1 MYSFLLAAHSW
12 LRYAVLLMVLL
23 VLLRSASG
31 LLRSR
36 AWGGADEGLGRWLI
50 RVWDLQFLLGLVL
63 YFLSPITQFA
73 LVLALWA
80 IKFCAAGIA
89 CLANLGET
97 LADLRRLG
105 AVVLRDRQL
114 RMIAVEHPLLMLLAT
129 AALHVGWVRARKSAA
144 DRGRLLR
151 WLLFVAAAAL
161 LTAIAIPWEGRPLLR
176 TSAGP
181 LPL

>member
-23 VLLRSASG
+23 ALLRSAAG
-31 LLRSR
+31 LLRGR
-36 AWGGADEGLGRWLI
+36 AWGGIDEGLGRWLI

-73 LVLALWA
+73 LANFGEAL
-80 IKFCAAGIA
+80 G
-89 CLANLGET
+89 
-97 LADLRRLG
+97 
-105 AVVLRDRQL
+105 DRQL
-114 RMIAVEHPLLMLLAT
+114 RVVTVEHPLLMLLAT
-129 AALHVGWVRARKSAA
+129 AALHVGWVRARNSAG

-151 WLLFVAAAAL
+151 WLLFVTAAAV
-161 LTAIAIPWEGRPLLR
+161 LTVIAIPWEGRPLLR

-181 LPL
+181 LSL

>member
-23 VLLRSASG
+23 VLLRSAAG
-31 LLRSR
+31 LLRGG

-73 LVLALWA
+73 LANFGEALA
-80 IKFCAAGIA
+80 
-89 CLANLGET
+89 
-97 LADLRRLG
+97 
-105 AVVLRDRQL
+105 DRQL
-114 RMIAVEHPLLMLLAT
+114 RVIAVEHPLLMLLAT
-129 AALHVGWVRARKSAA
+129 AALHVGWVRARNSAG

>member
-12 LRYAVLLMVLL
+12 LRYPVLLMVLL
-23 VLLRSASG
+23 VLLRSAAG
-31 LLRSR
+31 LLRGR

-73 LVLALWA
+73 L
-80 IKFCAAGIA
+80 
-89 CLANLGET
+89 ANFGET
-97 LADLRRLG
+97 LAD
-105 AVVLRDRQL
+105 RQL
-114 RMIAVEHPLLMLLAT
+114 RVITVEHPLLMLLAT
-129 AALHVGWVRARKSAA
+129 AALHVGWVRARRSAD

-151 WLLFVAAAAL
+151 WLLFAAAAAL

-176 TSAGP
+176 ISAGP

>member
-23 VLLRSASG
+23 VLLRSAAG
-31 LLRSR
+31 LLRGR

-73 LVLALWA
+73 LANFGEALA
-80 IKFCAAGIA
+80 
-89 CLANLGET
+89 
-97 LADLRRLG
+97 
-105 AVVLRDRQL
+105 DRQL
-114 RMIAVEHPLLMLLAT
+114 RVIAVEHPLLMLLAT
-129 AALHVGWVRARKSAA
+129 AALHVGWVRARNSAG

-176 TSAGP
+176 TSADP

>member
-12 LRYAVLLMVLL
+12 LRYPVLLMVLL
-23 VLLRSASG
+23 VLLRSAAG
-31 LLRSR
+31 LLRGR

-73 LVLALWA
+73 LANFGEALS
-80 IKFCAAGIA
+80 
-89 CLANLGET
+89 
-97 LADLRRLG
+97 
-105 AVVLRDRQL
+105 DRQL
-114 RMIAVEHPLLMLLAT
+114 RVITVEHPLLMLLAT
-129 AALHVGWVRARKSAA
+129 AALHVGWVRARRSAG

-151 WLLFVAAAAL
+151 WLLFAAAAAL

-176 TSAGP
+176 ISAGP

>member
-12 LRYAVLLMVLL
+12 LRYPVLLMVLL
-23 VLLRSASG
+23 VLLRSAAG
-31 LLRSR
+31 LLRGR

-73 LVLALWA
+73 LANFGEALS
-80 IKFCAAGIA
+80 
-89 CLANLGET
+89 
-97 LADLRRLG
+97 
-105 AVVLRDRQL
+105 DRQL
-114 RMIAVEHPLLMLLAT
+114 RVITVEHPLLMLLAT
-129 AALHVGWVRARKSAA
+129 AALHVGWVRARRSAD

-151 WLLFVAAAAL
+151 WLLFAAAAAL

-176 TSAGP
+176 ISAGP

>member
-1 MYSFLLAAHSW
+1 MYSFLLVAHSW

-23 VLLRSASG
+23 VLLRSAAG
-31 LLRSR
+31 LLRGG

-73 LVLALWA
+73 L
-80 IKFCAAGIA
+80 
-89 CLANLGET
+89 ANFGET
-97 LADLRRLG
+97 LA
-105 AVVLRDRQL
+105 DRQL

-129 AALHVGWVRARKSAA
+129 AALHVGWVYARNSAG

>member
-23 VLLRSASG
+23 VLLRSAAG

-73 LVLALWA
+73 LANFGEALA
-80 IKFCAAGIA
+80 
-89 CLANLGET
+89 
-97 LADLRRLG
+97 
-105 AVVLRDRQL
+105 DRQL
-114 RMIAVEHPLLMLLAT
+114 RVIAVEHPLLMLLAT
-129 AALHVGWVRARKSAA
+129 AALHVGWVRARNSAA

>member
-23 VLLRSASG
+23 VLLRSAAG
-31 LLRSR
+31 LLRGG

-73 LVLALWA
+73 LANFGEALA
-80 IKFCAAGIA
+80 
-89 CLANLGET
+89 
-97 LADLRRLG
+97 
-105 AVVLRDRQL
+105 DRQL
-114 RMIAVEHPLLMLLAT
+114 RVIAVEHPLLMLLAT
-129 AALHVGWVRARKSAA
+129 AALHVGWVRARNSAD

>member
-12 LRYAVLLMVLL
+12 LRYAVLLMVLI
-23 VLLRSASG
+23 VLLRSAAG
-31 LLRSR
+31 LLRGG

-73 LVLALWA
+73 LANFGEALA
-80 IKFCAAGIA
+80 
-89 CLANLGET
+89 
-97 LADLRRLG
+97 
-105 AVVLRDRQL
+105 DRQL
-114 RMIAVEHPLLMLLAT
+114 RVIAVEHPLLMLLAT
-129 AALHVGWVRARKSAA
+129 AALHVGWVRARNSAG

>member
-23 VLLRSASG
+23 VLLRSAAG
-31 LLRSR
+31 LLRGR

-73 LVLALWA
+73 LANFGEALA
-80 IKFCAAGIA
+80 
-89 CLANLGET
+89 
-97 LADLRRLG
+97 
-105 AVVLRDRQL
+105 DRQL
-114 RMIAVEHPLLMLLAT
+114 RVITVEHPLLMLLAT
-129 AALHVGWVRARKSAA
+129 AALHVGWVRARRSAG

-151 WLLFVAAAAL
+151 WLLFAAAAAL

>member
-73 LVLALWA
+73 LANFGEALA
-80 IKFCAAGIA
+80 
-89 CLANLGET
+89 
-97 LADLRRLG
+97 
-105 AVVLRDRQL
+105 DRQL
-114 RMIAVEHPLLMLLAT
+114 RVIAVEHPLLMLLAT
-129 AALHVGWVRARKSAA
+129 AALHVGWVRARNSAG

>member
-23 VLLRSASG
+23 VLLRSAAG
-31 LLRSR
+31 LLRGG
-36 AWGGADEGLGRWLI
+36 AWDGADEGLGRWLI

-73 LVLALWA
+73 LANFGEALA
-80 IKFCAAGIA
+80 
-89 CLANLGET
+89 
-97 LADLRRLG
+97 
-105 AVVLRDRQL
+105 DRQL
-114 RMIAVEHPLLMLLAT
+114 RVIAVEHPLLMLLAT
-129 AALHVGWVRARKSAA
+129 AALHVGWVRARNSAG

>member
-1 MYSFLLAAHSW
+1 M
-12 LRYAVLLMVLL
+12 
-23 VLLRSASG
+23 
-31 LLRSR
+31 
-36 AWGGADEGLGRWLI
+36 
-50 RVWDLQFLLGLVL
+50 LGLVL

-73 LVLALWA
+73 LANFGEALA
-80 IKFCAAGIA
+80 
-89 CLANLGET
+89 
-97 LADLRRLG
+97 
-105 AVVLRDRQL
+105 DRQL
-114 RMIAVEHPLLMLLAT
+114 RVIAVEHPLLMLLAT

>member
-23 VLLRSASG
+23 VLLRSAAG
-31 LLRSR
+31 LLRGG

-73 LVLALWA
+73 LANFGEALA
-80 IKFCAAGIA
+80 
-89 CLANLGET
+89 
-97 LADLRRLG
+97 
-105 AVVLRDRQL
+105 DRQL

-129 AALHVGWVRARKSAA
+129 AALHVGWVRARNSAG

>member
-1 MYSFLLAAHSW
+1 MYSVLLAAHSW

-23 VLLRSASG
+23 VLLRSAAG
-31 LLRSR
+31 LLRGG

-63 YFLSPITQFA
+63 YFLSPITRFA
-73 LVLALWA
+73 LVMALWD
-80 IKFCAAGIA
+80 IKFCAAGMA

-97 LADLRRLG
+97 LATLRRLG
-105 AVVLRDRQL
+105 VDRQL
-114 RMIAVEHPLLMLLAT
+114 RVIAVEHPLLMLLAT
-129 AALHVGWVRARKSAA
+129 AALHVGWVRARNSAD